1 MIINDYVRLRKPLKI
16 GDIVI
21 DKISKAEFIVTD
33 IKEGNSLPLCLQL
46 ISEIKDPIY
55 LNYVV
60 NAASIYTEKG
70 DNYWVYLNHHVA
82 YGDYSFP
89 TVYTNRRILTC
100 EDLELKETAPW
111 KVAPKKAEEVE
122 TETFD
127 YLISLND
134 LVKLSEKRLMED
146 LTTIDRIIKQK
157 FLDNSEVAISP
168 SLLRNKVENKS
179 LIEEIRARGY
189 TVKISDGRL
198 VISGW

>member
-1 MIINDYVRLRKPLKI
+1 MKLDQNQIKLLKV

-70 DNYWVYLNHHVA
+70 DEYWVYLNNNLA
-82 YGDYSFP
+82 YGAYSYP
-89 TVYTNRRILTC
+89 TVYVNRRIMTC
-100 EDLELKETAPW
+100 EDLVLKSTAPW
-111 KVAPKKAEEVE
+111 IKPKEEVKPE
-122 TETFD
+122 ENKVEKFD
-127 YLISLND
+127 CLISLNE
-134 LVKLSEKRLMED
+134 LVKLSEKRLVED
-146 LTTIDRIIKQK
+146 LTTINQLIQQRHWVNKEVVIYQKQLK
-157 FLDNSEVAISP
+157 
-168 SLLRNKVENKS
+168 NKVDDKALVSKVREK
-179 LIEEIRARGY
+179 GY
-189 TVKISDGRL
+189 TVNIGDDRL

>member
-1 MIINDYVRLRKPLKI
+1 MKLDQIKLLKV

-21 DKISKAEFIVTD
+21 DKISKAEFVITS
-33 IKEGNSLPLCLQL
+33 IKEADSLPLCLQL

-60 NAASIYTEKG
+60 NAASIYTKKG
-70 DNYWVYLNHHVA
+70 DKYWVYLNCNIA
-82 YGDYSFP
+82 YGDYSYR

-111 KVAPKKAEEVE
+111 IKPKEQAKEEVE

-168 SLLRNKVENKS
+168 SLLKSKPENKS

-189 TVKISDGRL
+189 TVKISDGNL

>member
-1 MIINDYVRLRKPLKI
+1 M
-16 GDIVI
+16 
-21 DKISKAEFIVTD
+21 
-33 IKEGNSLPLCLQL
+33 
-46 ISEIKDPIY
+46 
-55 LNYVV
+55 
-60 NAASIYTEKG
+60 
-70 DNYWVYLNHHVA
+70 
-82 YGDYSFP
+82 
-89 TVYTNRRILTC
+89 
-100 EDLELKETAPW
+100 
-111 KVAPKKAEEVE
+111 EEVE

-157 FLDNSEVAISP
+157 FLDNSEVAIQQ

-189 TVKISDGRL
+189 TVKISDGNL

>member
-1 MIINDYVRLRKPLKI
+1 MKLDQIKLLKV

-21 DKISKAEFIVTD
+21 DKVSGAEFIVTG
-33 IKEGNSLPLCLQL
+33 IKEADNLPLCLQL

-60 NAASIYTEKG
+60 NAASIYTKKG
-70 DNYWVYLNHHVA
+70 DKYWVYLNCNIA
-82 YGDYSFP
+82 YGDYSYR

-157 FLDNSEVAISP
+157 FLDNSEVAIQQ

>member
-1 MIINDYVRLRKPLKI
+1 MKLDQIKLLKV
-16 GDIVI
+16 GDIVV
-21 DKISKAEFIVTD
+21 DKVSEAEFVVTG
-33 IKEGNSLPLCLQL
+33 IKEADSLPLCLQL

-55 LNYVV
+55 LNYV
-60 NAASIYTEKG
+60 ATITTAYAEKG
-70 DNYWVYLNHHVA
+70 DAYWIYLSHSIA
-82 YGDYSFP
+82 YGAYSYP

-100 EDLELKETAPW
+100 KDLELKETAPW

-134 LVKLSEKRLMED
+134 LVKLSEKRLAED
-146 LTTIDRIIKQK
+146 LTTINQLIQQK
-157 FLDNSEVAISP
+157 YLDSKEVAIQQ

>member
-1 MIINDYVRLRKPLKI
+1 MKLDQIKLLKV
-16 GDIVI
+16 GDIVV
-21 DKISKAEFIVTD
+21 DKVSEAEFVVTG
-33 IKEGNSLPLCLQL
+33 IKEADSLPLCLQL

-60 NAASIYTEKG
+60 NAASIYTRKG
-70 DNYWVYLNHHVA
+70 DKYWVYLNCNIA
-82 YGDYSFP
+82 YGDYSYR

-157 FLDNSEVAISP
+157 FLDNSEVAIQQ
-168 SLLRNKVENKS
+168 SLLRSKVENKS

>member
-1 MIINDYVRLRKPLKI
+1 MKLDQIKLLKV

-60 NAASIYTEKG
+60 NAASSYTEKG

-89 TVYTNRRILTC
+89 TVYINRRILTC
-100 EDLELKETAPW
+100 EDLELKEIAPW
-111 KVAPKKAEEVE
+111 IKPKEQAKEEVE

-168 SLLRNKVENKS
+168 SLLKSKPENKS

-189 TVKISDGRL
+189 MVKISDGNL

>member
-1 MIINDYVRLRKPLKI
+1 MKLDQIKLLKV

-146 LTTIDRIIKQK
+146 LTTIDRIIKKK

-168 SLLRNKVENKS
+168 SLLKSKPENKS

-189 TVKISDGRL
+189 MVKISDGNL

>member
-1 MIINDYVRLRKPLKI
+1 MRLDQIKLLKV

-21 DKISKAEFIVTD
+21 DKISKAEFVITG
-33 IKEGNSLPLCLQL
+33 INEGSSLPLCLQL

-60 NAASIYTEKG
+60 NAASIYTKKG
-70 DNYWVYLNHHVA
+70 DEYWVYLSHSIA
-82 YGDYSFP
+82 YDDYSYP
-89 TVYTNRRILTC
+89 TVYINRRILTC

-111 KVAPKKAEEVE
+111 KVSPKKVEEVE

-157 FLDNSEVAISP
+157 FLDNSEVAIQQ
-168 SLLRNKVENKS
+168 SLLRSKVENKS

-189 TVKISDGRL
+189 TVKISDGNL

>member
-1 MIINDYVRLRKPLKI
+1 MKLDQIKLLKV

-82 YGDYSFP
+82 YGDYSFT

-168 SLLRNKVENKS
+168 SLLKSKPENKS

-189 TVKISDGRL
+189 TVKISDGNL
-198 VISGW
+198 VIGGW

>member
-1 MIINDYVRLRKPLKI
+1 MKLDQIKLLKV
-16 GDIVI
+16 GDIVV
-21 DKISKAEFIVTD
+21 DKVSEAEFVVTG
-33 IKEGNSLPLCLQL
+33 IKEADSLPLCLQL

-60 NAASIYTEKG
+60 NAASIYTKKG
-70 DNYWVYLNHHVA
+70 DKYWVYLNCNIA
-82 YGDYSFP
+82 YGDYSYRI
-89 TVYTNRRILTC
+89 VYTNRRILTC

-157 FLDNSEVAISP
+157 FLDNSEVAIQQ
-168 SLLRNKVENKS
+168 SLLRSKVENKS

-189 TVKISDGRL
+189 TVKISDGNL

>member
-1 MIINDYVRLRKPLKI
+1 MKLDQIKLLKV

-168 SLLRNKVENKS
+168 SLLKSKPENKS

-189 TVKISDGRL
+189 MVNISDGNL

>member
-1 MIINDYVRLRKPLKI
+1 MKLDQIKLLKV
-16 GDIVI
+16 GDIVV
-21 DKISKAEFIVTD
+21 DKVSEAEFVVTG
-33 IKEGNSLPLCLQL
+33 IKEADSLPLCLQL

-60 NAASIYTEKG
+60 NAASIYTKKG
-70 DNYWVYLNHHVA
+70 DKYWVYLNCNIA
-82 YGDYSFP
+82 YGDYSYR

-157 FLDNSEVAISP
+157 FLDNSEVAIQQ

-189 TVKISDGRL
+189 TVKISDGNL

>member
-1 MIINDYVRLRKPLKI
+1 MKLDQIKLLKV
-16 GDIVI
+16 GDIVV
-21 DKISKAEFIVTD
+21 DKVSEAEFIVTD

-111 KVAPKKAEEVE
+111 IKPKEQAKEEVE

-168 SLLRNKVENKS
+168 SLLKSKPENKS

-189 TVKISDGRL
+189 TVKISDGNL

>member
-1 MIINDYVRLRKPLKI
+1 MKLDQIKLLKV
-16 GDIVI
+16 GDIVV
-21 DKISKAEFIVTD
+21 DKVSGAEFIVTG
-33 IKEGNSLPLCLQL
+33 IKEADKLPLCLQL

-55 LNYVV
+55 LNYV
-60 NAASIYTEKG
+60 ATTTTAYAEKG
-70 DNYWVYLNHHVA
+70 DAYWIYLSHSIA
-82 YGDYSFP
+82 YGAYSYP
-89 TVYTNRRILTC
+89 TVYTNRRIMTC

-111 KVAPKKAEEVE
+111 IKPKEQAKEEVE

-168 SLLRNKVENKS
+168 SLLKSKPENKS

-189 TVKISDGRL
+189 TVKISDGNL

>member
-1 MIINDYVRLRKPLKI
+1 MRLEEIKLLKV

-21 DKISKAEFIVTD
+21 DKVSGAEFIVTG
-33 IKEGNSLPLCLQL
+33 IKEADNLPLCLQL

-60 NAASIYTEKG
+60 NAASIYTKKG
-70 DNYWVYLNHHVA
+70 DKYWVYLNCNIA
-82 YGDYSFP
+82 YGDYSYR

-111 KVAPKKAEEVE
+111 IKPKEEVKPE
-122 TETFD
+122 ENKVEKFD
-127 YLISLND
+127 CLISLNE
-134 LVKLSEKRLMED
+134 LVKLSEKRLAED
-146 LTTIDRIIKQK
+146 LTTINQVIQQRYLYNK
-157 FLDNSEVAISP
+157 EVAISP
-168 SLLRNKVENKS
+168 SLLRSKPEDKA

>member
-1 MIINDYVRLRKPLKI
+1 MKLDQIKLLKV

-21 DKISKAEFIVTD
+21 DKISKAEFVITG
-33 IKEGNSLPLCLQL
+33 INEGSSLPLCLQL

-60 NAASIYTEKG
+60 NAASIYTKKG
-70 DNYWVYLNHHVA
+70 DEYWVYLSHSIA
-82 YGDYSFP
+82 YDDYSYP
-89 TVYTNRRILTC
+89 TVYINRRILTC

-111 KVAPKKAEEVE
+111 KVSPKKVE
-122 TETFD
+122 KDKDEKFD
-127 YLISLND
+127 YLISLTE
-134 LVKLSEKRLMED
+134 LIKLAEKRLMED

-168 SLLRNKVENKS
+168 SLLKSKPENKS

-189 TVKISDGRL
+189 TVKISDGNL

>member
-1 MIINDYVRLRKPLKI
+1 MKLDQIKLLKV
-16 GDIVI
+16 GDIVV
-21 DKISKAEFIVTD
+21 DKVSEAEFVVTG
-33 IKEGNSLPLCLQL
+33 IKEADSLPLCLQL

-60 NAASIYTEKG
+60 NAASIYTKKG
-70 DNYWVYLNHHVA
+70 DKYWVYLNCNIA
-82 YGDYSFP
+82 YGDYSYR

-157 FLDNSEVAISP
+157 FLDNSEVAIQQ
-168 SLLRNKVENKS
+168 SLLRSKVENKS

-189 TVKISDGRL
+189 TVKISDGNL

>member
-1 MIINDYVRLRKPLKI
+1 MKLDQIKLLKV
-16 GDIVI
+16 GDIVV
-21 DKISKAEFIVTD
+21 DKVSEAEFVVTG
-33 IKEGNSLPLCLQL
+33 IKEADSLPLCLQL

-60 NAASIYTEKG
+60 NAASIYTKKG
-70 DNYWVYLNHHVA
+70 DKYWVYLNCNIA
-82 YGDYSFP
+82 YGDYSYR

-111 KVAPKKAEEVE
+111 IKPKEQAKEEVE

-157 FLDNSEVAISP
+157 FLDNSEVAIQQ

-189 TVKISDGRL
+189 TVKISDGNL

>member
-1 MIINDYVRLRKPLKI
+1 MKLDQIKLLKV
-16 GDIVI
+16 GDIVV
-21 DKISKAEFIVTD
+21 DKVSGAEFIVTG
-33 IKEGNSLPLCLQL
+33 IKEADKLPLCLQL

-55 LNYVV
+55 LNYV
-60 NAASIYTEKG
+60 ATTTTAYAEKG
-70 DNYWVYLNHHVA
+70 DAYWIYLSHSIA
-82 YGDYSFP
+82 YGAYSYP

-168 SLLRNKVENKS
+168 SLLKSKPENKS

-189 TVKISDGRL
+189 TVKISDGNL

>member
-1 MIINDYVRLRKPLKI
+1 MNLDEIKLLKV
-16 GDIVI
+16 GDIVV
-21 DKISKAEFIVTD
+21 DKVSKAEFVVTS
-33 IKEGNSLPLCLQL
+33 IKEADNLPLCLQL

-55 LNYVV
+55 LNYV
-60 NAASIYTEKG
+60 ATTTSAYAEKG
-70 DNYWVYLNHHVA
+70 DAYWIYLSHSIA
-82 YGDYSFP
+82 YGAYSYP

-111 KVAPKKAEEVE
+111 KVAPKKVKEVE

-134 LVKLSEKRLMED
+134 LVKLSEKRLAED
-146 LTTIDRIIKQK
+146 LTTINRVIQQRY
-157 FLDNSEVAISP
+157 LDSKEVAISP
-168 SLLRNKVENKS
+168 SLLKS
-179 LIEEIRARGY
+179 KPEDKALIEEIRARGY

>member
-1 MIINDYVRLRKPLKI
+1 MKLDQIKLLKV
-16 GDIVI
+16 GDIVV
-21 DKISKAEFIVTD
+21 DKVSGAEFIVTD

-82 YGDYSFP
+82 YSDYSFP

-111 KVAPKKAEEVE
+111 IKPKEQAKEEVE

-168 SLLRNKVENKS
+168 SLLKSKPENKS
-179 LIEEIRARGY
+179 LIEEIKARGY
-189 TVKISDGRL
+189 TVKISDGNL

>member
-1 MIINDYVRLRKPLKI
+1 MKLDQIKLLKV

-21 DKISKAEFIVTD
+21 DKISKAEFVITG
-33 IKEGNSLPLCLQL
+33 INEGSSLPLCLQL

-60 NAASIYTEKG
+60 NAASIYTKKG
-70 DNYWVYLNHHVA
+70 DEYWVYLSHSIA
-82 YGDYSFP
+82 YDDYSYP
-89 TVYTNRRILTC
+89 TVYINRRILTC

-111 KVAPKKAEEVE
+111 KVSPKKVEEVE

-157 FLDNSEVAISP
+157 FLDNSEVAIQQ
-168 SLLRNKVENKS
+168 SLLRSKVENKS

-189 TVKISDGRL
+189 TVKISDGNL

>member
-1 MIINDYVRLRKPLKI
+1 MKLDQIKLLKV
-16 GDIVI
+16 GDIVV
-21 DKISKAEFIVTD
+21 DKVSEAEFVVTG
-33 IKEGNSLPLCLQL
+33 IKEADSLPLCLQL

-60 NAASIYTEKG
+60 NAASIYTKKG
-70 DNYWVYLNHHVA
+70 DKYWVYLNCNIA
-82 YGDYSFP
+82 YGDYSYR

-134 LVKLSEKRLMED
+134 LVKLSEKRLVED
-146 LTTIDRIIKQK
+146 LTTINQVIQQRYLYNK
-157 FLDNSEVAISP
+157 EVAISP
-168 SLLRNKVENKS
+168 SLLKS
-179 LIEEIRARGY
+179 KPEDKALIEEIRARGY

>member
-1 MIINDYVRLRKPLKI
+1 MRLDQIKLLKV

-21 DKISKAEFIVTD
+21 DKISKAEFVITG
-33 IKEGNSLPLCLQL
+33 INEGSSLPLCLQL

-60 NAASIYTEKG
+60 NAASIYTKKG
-70 DNYWVYLNHHVA
+70 DEYWVYLSHSIA
-82 YGDYSFP
+82 YDDYSYP
-89 TVYTNRRILTC
+89 TVYINRRILTC
-100 EDLELKETAPW
+100 EDLKLKETAPW
-111 KVAPKKAEEVE
+111 KVSPKVAPKKVEEIE

-127 YLISLND
+127 YLISLNE
-134 LVKLSEKRLMED
+134 LVKLSEKRLAED
-146 LTTIDRIIKQK
+146 LTTINRLIQQK
-157 FLDNSEVAISP
+157 YLDSKEVAIQQ

-189 TVKISDGRL
+189 TVKISDGNL

>member
-1 MIINDYVRLRKPLKI
+1 MKLDQIKLLKV
-16 GDIVI
+16 GDIVV
-21 DKISKAEFIVTD
+21 DKVSEAKFVVTG
-33 IKEGNSLPLCLQL
+33 IKEADKLPLCLQL

-55 LNYVV
+55 LNYV
-60 NAASIYTEKG
+60 AGTTTAYAEKG
-70 DNYWVYLNHHVA
+70 DAYWIYLSHSIA
-82 YGDYSFP
+82 YGAYSYP

-111 KVAPKKAEEVE
+111 KVAPKKVEEVE

-168 SLLRNKVENKS
+168 SLLKSKPENKS

-189 TVKISDGRL
+189 TVKISDGNL